1 MERRAGEPF
10 RTVGLDVVADDDP
23 PGVAELTAAVDAHHV
38 LVVDG
43 AGDGFTHLVAWLW
56 VGLADGDLLIE
67 QVSVDPS
74 CRGRRLGTRLIA
86 LAVEH
91 ARARGFPGVCLTS
104 FVDVPWNGP
113 LYRSLGFLPLDAS
126 DLRPDLRPDLHAVRA
141 AEQDAGLDVA
151 PRAAFR
157 LPLR

>member
-1 MERRAGEPF
+1 M
-10 RTVGLDVVADDDP
+10 VADDDP
-23 PGVAELTAAVDAHHV
+23 PGVAELTAAVDAHRV

-43 AGDGFTHLVAWLW
+43 ARDGDGATQLVAWLW
-56 VGLADGDLLIE
+56 VGMADGDLLIE

-74 CRGRRLGTRLIA
+74 CRGRRLGTRLIS

-91 ARARGFPGVCLTS
+91 ARARGFPGICLTT
-104 FVDVPWNGP
+104 FVDVAWNGP
-113 LYRSLGFLPLDAS
+113 LYRSLGFVPVDAS
-126 DLRPDLRPDLHAVRA
+126 DLRPDLRAVRA

-157 LPLR
+157 LPLHREY